1 MRRFLTK
8 EQGDT
13 IVEATIV
20 YPVTILVFFVLL
32 YASIFLCQ
40 RANLQANLEDA
51 LIYYK
56 NVGTDTYVYVNDKMT
71 FQKEGETISA
81 DGNHYEVSQK
91 LNPYRRIGKAI
102 GNAVGYEEISSDK
115 FSEFFHSSCGHMFFY
130 SGKNV
135 KVELESV
142 TDAVLYRKIKAR
154 ATQTVETP
162 INIAMV
168 GATNS
173 MTIAAEATVI
183 VIDGDDTIRD
193 IDFAGDIIKNTK
205 LGEAVTDAAGKAM
218 DYYDELKGKLGI

>member
-1 MRRFLTK
+1 MRRFWKK

-20 YPVTILVFFVLL
+20 YPVTIMVFFVLL

-51 LIYYK
+51 LVYYK
-56 NVGTDTYVYVNDKMT
+56 NVGTDTYVYVNDKMA
-71 FQKEGETISA
+71 FHKEGETISA
-81 DGNHYEVSQK
+81 DGNRYEVSRK

-102 GNAVGYEEISSDK
+102 GNAIGYEEINSGK
-115 FSEFFHSSCGHMFFY
+115 FSEFFHSSCGHMFF
-130 SGKNV
+130 SRGSNV

-142 TDAVLYRKIKAR
+142 TDAIIYKKIKAK

-168 GATNS
+168 GAANS
-173 MTIAAEATVI
+173 MTIAAEATVV

-193 IDFAGDIIKNTK
+193 IDFAGDIVKNTK
-205 LGEAVTDAAGKAM
+205 FGEAVTDVAGKAM
-218 DYYDELKGKLGI
+218 DYYEKLKEKLGI